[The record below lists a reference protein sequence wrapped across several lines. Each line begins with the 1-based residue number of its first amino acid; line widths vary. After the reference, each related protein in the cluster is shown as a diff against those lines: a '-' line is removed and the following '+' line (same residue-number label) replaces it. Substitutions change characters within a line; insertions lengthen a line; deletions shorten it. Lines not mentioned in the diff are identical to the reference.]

1 MLSRSQ
7 KRHRADDYEHLVVE
21 LKAPKVKLTSKE
33 LTQIKDYALSVSRDP
48 RYHRVPGVRWHF
60 WLVSD
65 EYDDFVKSEID
76 SGPDSD
82 RRLVNRG
89 PNFSVGVKTWGE
101 ILDENNAR
109 LQFVKQ
115 ALEHNADDG
124 QALAFLEERHREF
137 LEGVIVEDDAEA
149 DEEPEAMATDAA

>member
-1 MLSRSQ
+1 
-7 KRHRADDYEHLVVE
+7 
-21 LKAPKVKLTSKE
+21 
-33 LTQIKDYALSVSRDP
+33 VS
-48 RYHRVPGVRWHF
+48 GVHWHF

-65 EYDDFVKSEID
+65 EYDDFVQSEIA
-76 SGPDSD
+76 SGPDPD

-109 LQFVKQ
+109 LQFVKH

-137 LEGVIVEDDAEA
+137 LEGVVIQEETDAAA
-149 DEEPEAMATDAA
+149 DEEQAIADVAG

>member
-1 MLSRSQ
+1 M
-7 KRHRADDYEHLVVE
+7 
-21 LKAPKVKLTSKE
+21 
-33 LTQIKDYALSVSRDP
+33 
-48 RYHRVPGVRWHF
+48 RWHF

-65 EYDDFVKSEID
+65 EYDDFVHSEIE
-76 SGPDSD
+76 SGPDRE

-89 PNFSVGVKTWGE
+89 PNYSVGVKTWGE

-137 LEGVIVEDDAEA
+137 LEGVIIQESSAESTEPLRAGVNSA
-149 DEEPEAMATDAA
+149 D